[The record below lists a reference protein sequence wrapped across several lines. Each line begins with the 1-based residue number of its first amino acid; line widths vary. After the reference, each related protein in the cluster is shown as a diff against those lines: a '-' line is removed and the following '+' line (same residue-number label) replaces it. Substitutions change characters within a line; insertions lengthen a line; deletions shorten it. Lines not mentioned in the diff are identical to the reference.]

1 MRSWRKWSWTNM
13 QFYYTNCTIL
23 NYQKLNYIICW
34 WPNILNVDCDVLL
47 GFGVVDVGVDLRRFL
62 VLARVHVVADRA
74 QAHEAKGG
82 DDQPA
87 ERLIFRQDNDED
99 KFDRVHAVVQP
110 VLDAVHDS
118 TTFFFDSLLQDLSD
132 AQVDQPKAETGANY
146 SGQKCCY
153 RSVGWNLK
161 QLVSHGEQ

>member
-1 MRSWRKWSWTNM
+1 MGSCGWEW
-13 QFYYTNCTIL
+13 L
-23 NYQKLNYIICW
+23 KLHNLW
-34 WPNILNVDCDVLL
+34 WPLISNMDCDVLL
-47 GFGVVDVGVDLRRFL
+47 WFRVVDVGVDLRRFL
-62 VLARVHVVADRA
+62 VLARVHVVTDGAE
-74 QAHEAKGG
+74 AHEGKGG

-87 ERLIFRQDNDED
+87 ECLIFRQDDDQD
-99 KFDRVHAVVQP
+99 KFDRVHAVVQA

-146 SGQKCCY
+146 SGQKCCH

-161 QLVSHGEQ
+161 QIWYYRTTWWSSRNYLTH